1 MINAYPSVMA
11 VNRYQ
16 THKDYYRVGS
26 VSAVSGGKSNTIRR
40 MLDLPYEGLAY
51 KQFAQTA
58 AKDVA
63 GFVQSAQNV
72 KQSAQTLVNTSLAS
86 STNSPADSMPPKESQ
101 NNITQ
106 RIQDF
111 IHTYNKLQDQLGDSP
126 NYVNHALLQG
136 LEGAAKPNTLHDLG
150 ITKQDDRK
158 LIFQADVL
166 EGQLKQTNGIDRKSL
181 LNLTS
186 FASSLVSSIDR
197 LQQLPSVSLFQLS
210 SSPLK
215 PYGQYQSQL
224 GAYLPVPM
232 RGLLLDAKM

>member
-16 THKDYYRVGS
+16 THKDYYRVGA

-40 MLDLPYEGLAY
+40 MLDLPYEQLAY
-51 KQFAQTA
+51 RQFAQTA

-63 GFVQSAQNV
+63 GLVQSTQTV
-72 KQSAQTLVNTSLAS
+72 KQSAQTLVNTTAF
-86 STNSPADSMPPKESQ
+86 TRTKESQ
-101 NNITQ
+101 ADITQ
-106 RIQDF
+106 NLQTF
-111 IHTYNKLQDQLGDSP
+111 IHTYNELQDQLGDSP
-126 NYVNHALLQG
+126 DYVSHALLQG

-150 ITKQDDRK
+150 ITKSDNGK
-158 LIFQADVL
+158 LSLQPEVL
-166 EGQLKQTNGIDRKSL
+166 EKQLNQPSGIHRKSL
-181 LNLTS
+181 LDLTN
-186 FASSLVSSIDR
+186 FASSLVSRIDR

-210 SSPLK
+210 TSPLK

-224 GAYLPVPM
+224 EAYLPVPM